1 MVEANALCVRLFKEK
16 AEVLLSGLNN
26 LQAIERSTPDL
37 AIQHIR
43 IFIDLLEKEAGD
55 LVETLEK
62 LE

>member
-1 MVEANALCVRLFKEK
+1 MVDANALCAGTIKEK
-16 AEVLLSGLNN
+16 AEILLSGLNN
-26 LQAIERSTPDL
+26 LQAIERATPDL